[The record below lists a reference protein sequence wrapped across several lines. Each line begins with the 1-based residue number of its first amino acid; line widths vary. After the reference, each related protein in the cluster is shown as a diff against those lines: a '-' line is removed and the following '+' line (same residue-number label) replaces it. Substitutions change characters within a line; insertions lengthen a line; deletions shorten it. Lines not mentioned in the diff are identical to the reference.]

1 MAGRDVFGLVELVE
15 IDLFGVRDG
24 SNLMRIGGG
33 GWTEFSHFPIAASSS
48 APLRN
53 RAGRVSGSGA
63 AGAHLK
69 RAPFRDSDRGV

>member
-1 MAGRDVFGLVELVE
+1 VAGRDIFGLVELVE
-15 IDLFGVRDG
+15 VDLFGVRQG

-33 GWTEFSHFPIAASSS
+33 GWTEFSHFLIAAAAS

-63 AGAHLK
+63 AGSHSK